1 MMKALFAALSL
12 LICSAASAGLC
23 ESGRRQSPIDI
34 RETKRMALPA
44 LDFHYVPTPL
54 KLADDGHTVRVRFT
68 KGSTLHVGNDR
79 FTLQQ
84 FHFHTPGGDKV
95 AGEEFPMAAH
105 LLHKSA
111 SGQLLAIVVLFRT
124 GQENALLKT
133 LMPLIPTRADGDHNH
148 PDKSVNASDLIPATR
163 GYFRYTGSVTG
174 HPCTEGVDWIVLK
187 QPLQL
192 SPDQLSRYRARF
204 ADNARAVQPLYQRT
218 VLESR

>member
-1 MMKALFAALSL
+1 
-12 LICSAASAGLC
+12 
-23 ESGRRQSPIDI
+23 
-34 RETKRMALPA
+34 
-44 LDFHYVPTPL
+44 
-54 KLADDGHTVRVRFT
+54 VRFT

-174 HPCTEGVDWIVLK
+174 HPCTEGVDWVVLK